1 SALSQLHFRFL
12 GPNGN
17 RDIAVV
23 GEPGNPLVAYFG
35 AASGGIW
42 KTEDGGV
49 HFEPIFDE
57 MDVASVSAL
66 AIAPSD
72 SNTIWAGTGETFII
86 REATSVGDGAYK
98 STDAGRTWRHMGLD
112 QTGHIGNIVINPRN
126 PDLVFACAV
135 GQAYRANPERGV
147 FRSKDGG
154 KTWEQVLKVDENTGC
169 SGLDMDEHDSQTL
182 FAGMWQIDIKPW
194 DEHSGGPGSG
204 VFVTHDGGDT
214 WTRLSGRGLPPAGA
228 NLGKIAVRVA
238 PNNGQRVYALI
249 QEDTARSY
257 RSDDGGKSWRLVNES
272 HRLSERSPYY
282 TNFRVSPDD

>member
-1 SALSQLHFRFL
+1 MMNSRYGSAMRSPGWRSACVVIALLGCSGVVLAQRRGASAPQGPPAQTSPLSQLHFRFL

-204 VFVTHDGGDT
+204 VFVSRCHFD
-214 WTRLSGRGLPPAGA
+214 
-228 NLGKIAVRVA
+228 
-238 PNNGQRVYALI
+238 
-249 QEDTARSY
+249 
-257 RSDDGGKSWRLVNES
+257 
-272 HRLSERSPYY
+272 
-282 TNFRVSPDD
+282 